1 MAMSPFGLWRRAG
14 RSLTYFSNHGGLS
27 NAAKQGSLVI
37 ISVFV
42 LFLVLA
48 IYLTSL
54 GRDMNDAPGT
64 LADQPE
70 ANATAAL

>member
-1 MAMSPFGLWRRAG
+1 MRR
-14 RSLTYFSNHGGLS
+14 NK
-27 NAAKQGSLVI
+27 AAWII

-54 GRDMNDAPGT
+54 GRDMNAAPGT

>member
-1 MAMSPFGLWRRAG
+1 MRR
-14 RSLTYFSNHGGLS
+14 NK
-27 NAAKQGSLVI
+27 AAWII